1 MEADVT
7 ALLNT
12 VAASVAIAAFVA
24 LVIERLLEVFGSPI
38 YSAIEKF
45 LTGEVSEN
53 QPYMVYVGLVL
64 GLLLAYAFSI
74 DAITPTL
81 ESLGQTFP
89 ANAGWAGWVVTGLVM
104 GGGSNLIHDLWPG
117 SSAKS

>member
-1 MEADVT
+1 METDIT

-38 YSAIEKF
+38 YSAIEKAI
-45 LTGEVSEN
+45 TGDASES

-74 DAITPTL
+74 DIITPTL
-81 ESLGQTFP
+81 FALGQTLP
-89 ANAGWAGWVVTGLVM
+89 ANAGWAGWILTGLLM